1 MGMTLLEAAKLM
13 AANGRLADS
22 VLVEMIAMTNPLLM
36 NLPFN
41 GVAGMSYDYG
51 VEAGLPE
58 VAFRGINESFTPS
71 TGIINPQKE
80 TLLPAGGEIEI
91 DSYILR
97 RGGARNASAQLRLK
111 LKAMNQL
118 FLLKFF
124 KGDAESNQREWDGIQ
139 KRLTGDQVYTPEANG
154 GALSLADLDELISRV
169 VEPTH
174 LAMSKTMA
182 TKFGAAARDTSIG
195 GYITTSV
202 DQFGRRITSYAGIPI
217 MEIEDALGGNTIL
230 PFSETCGNNSQTTS
244 IYCLSLR
251 DGMLSG
257 LQGTEGMTISQ
268 IAASQNANKPVN
280 LTRVEWDIAFAI
292 EHGRSAARYKGI
304 TNAAIV
310 K

>member
-13 AANGRLADS
+13 VANGQLSES
-22 VLVEMIAMTNPLLM
+22 VIVEMVAMSNPLLQFIS
-36 NLPFN
+36 FN
-41 GVAGMSYDYG
+41 GIPGMTYSYT

-58 VAFRGINESFTPS
+58 VAFRGINESFTAS
-71 TGIINPQKE
+71 TGVLNPQSE

-111 LKAMNQL
+111 LKALNQL

-124 KGDAESNQREWDGIQ
+124 KGDSESNVKEWDGLQ
-139 KRLTGDQVYTPEANG
+139 KRLVGEQVFTPAENG
-154 GALSLADLDELISRV
+154 GALSLAQLDELISRV
-169 VEPTH
+169 AEPTH
-174 LAMSKTMA
+174 LAMSKALA
-182 TKFGAAARDTSIG
+182 TKFGAAARDTAIG

-202 DQFGRRITSYAGIPI
+202 DQFGRRVISYAGLPI

-230 PFSETCGNNSQTTS
+230 PFSETCGNSSVTTS
-244 IYCLSLR
+244 LYCLSLR
-251 DGMLSG
+251 DGMISG
-257 LQGTEGMTISQ
+257 LQGSEGMTISQ
-268 IAASQNANKPVN
+268 IGAAQNANKPAN
-280 LTRVEWDIAFAI
+280 LTRIEWDIAIAV
-292 EHGRSAARYKGI
+292 EHGRAAARYKGI